1 MAKRFTDTDKWKKGF
16 IRGLHPKHKLLWLY
30 ILDDCNHA
38 GIWDTDFEVASIR
51 IGQKINEKEA
61 CKVFAE
67 QIKIFDKGNKWFIP
81 KFIDFQYGTLNENSR
96 PHQAVI
102 KLLDKYDVY
111 NIEGISPIDVAG
123 FEGEIK
129 NPVKVKRFKKPNCQE
144 VAEYCIERKD
154 QGNNV
159 DPRKFFDF
167 YESNGWKVGKNPMKD
182 WKAAV
187 RNWEKNSYETTQSKK
202 GSKVESQLTSWK
214 KARDIIENQ

>member
-16 IRGLHPKHKLLWLY
+16 IRNLPAKFKLLWLY

-38 GIWDTDFEVASIR
+38 GIWETDFEVASIR
-51 IGQKINEKEA
+51 IGSKISNKEA

-111 NIEGISPIDVAG
+111 NIEGISPVDLAGID
-123 FEGEIK
+123 GEIK
-129 NPVKVKRFKKPNCQE
+129 NPIKVKRFKKPTLEELE
-144 VAEYCIERKD
+144 VYCIERK
-154 QGNNV
+154 NKV
-159 DPRKFFDF
+159 DVQKFYDF
-167 YESNGWKVGKNPMKD
+167 YESNGWKVGRNSMKD
-182 WKAAV
+182 WRAAV
-187 RNWEKNSYETTQSKK
+187 RNWEKNSYETAKK
-202 GSKVESQLTSWK
+202 GNKLESQINSWQ
-214 KARDIIENQ
+214 KARDIISKQ

>member
-16 IRGLHPKHKLLWLY
+16 IKNLPAKYKLLWLY

-51 IGQKINEKEA
+51 IGSKISQKEA

-111 NIEGISPIDVAG
+111 NIEGISPVDVAG

-129 NPVKVKRFKKPNCQE
+129 NPVKVKRFVKPTLNE
-144 VAEYCIERKD
+144 LELYCVERQNK
-154 QGNNV
+154 V
-159 DPRKFFDF
+159 DIQKFFDH
-167 YESNGWKVGKNPMKD
+167 YESNGWRVGKNPMKD
-182 WKAAV
+182 WRAAI
-187 RNWEKNSYETTQSKK
+187 RTWEKNSFETAKK
-202 GSKVESQLTSWK
+202 GNKLESQISSWQ
-214 KARDIIENQ
+214 KARDIISKQ

>member
-1 MAKRFTDTDKWKKGF
+1 MAKRFTDSDKWKKGF
-16 IRGLHPKHKLLWLY
+16 IRGLPAKFKLLWLY

-51 IGQKINEKEA
+51 IGSKISEKEA

-111 NIEGISPIDVAG
+111 NIEGISPVDVAG
-123 FEGEIK
+123 IEGEIK
-129 NPVKVKRFKKPNCQE
+129 NPIKVKRFKKPTLQD
-144 VAEYCIERKD
+144 VLSYCIERENIVE
-154 QGNNV
+154 GT
-159 DPRKFFDF
+159 KFFNF

-187 RNWEKNSYETTQSKK
+187 RSWESNSQNYTSTSKGNKLKTQID
-202 GSKVESQLTSWK
+202 SWQ
-214 KARDIIENQ
+214 KARDIVDKQ

>member
-16 IRGLHPKHKLLWLY
+16 IRNLPAKFKLLWLY

-51 IGQKINEKEA
+51 IGSKISEKEA
-61 CKVFAE
+61 IIVFAE

-111 NIEGISPIDVAG
+111 NIEGISPVDVAG
-123 FEGEIK
+123 IPNEIK
-129 NPVKVKRFKKPNCQE
+129 EPIIKRFKEPTVDE
-144 VAEYCIERKD
+144 VDAYCTER
-154 QGNNV
+154 NNKV
-159 DPRKFFDF
+159 DSLKFHNF
-167 YESNGWKVGKNPMKD
+167 YSSNGWKVGKNKMKD
-182 WKAAV
+182 WRACV
-187 RNWEKNSYETTQSKK
+187 RTWESNTPKDKTGRK
-202 GSKVESQLTSWK
+202 QLANK
-214 KARDIIENQ
+214 DYNKF

>member
-16 IRGLHPKHKLLWLY
+16 IRNLPAKYKLLWLY

-51 IGQKINEKEA
+51 IGSKINEKEA

-111 NIEGISPIDVAG
+111 NIEGISPVDVAG

-129 NPVKVKRFKKPNCQE
+129 NPVKVKRFKKPTVQDVLVYC
-144 VAEYCIERKD
+144 AER
-154 QGNNV
+154 GNKV
-159 DPRKFFDF
+159 EGTKFFDF
-167 YESNGWKVGKNPMKD
+167 YESNGWKVGKNSMKD

-187 RNWEKNSYETTQSKK
+187 RNWERNAPKDKTNRKILDNKDYTTF
-202 GSKVESQLTSWK
+202 
-214 KARDIIENQ
+214 

>member
-16 IRGLHPKHKLLWLY
+16 IRNLPAKYKLLWLY

-51 IGQKINEKEA
+51 IGSKINSTEA
-61 CKVFAE
+61 AKVFE
-67 QIKIFDKGNKWFIP
+67 SQIKIFDDGNKWFIP

-111 NIEGISPIDVAG
+111 NIEGISPVDVAG

-129 NPVKVKRFKKPNCQE
+129 NPVKVKRFKKPTLQE
-144 VAEYCIERKD
+144 VLSYCVERENAVE
-154 QGNNV
+154 GT
-159 DPRKFFDF
+159 KFFDF

-187 RNWEKNSYETTQSKK
+187 RNWEKNSYETAQSKK
-202 GSKVESQLTSWK
+202 GNKLKTQIDSWQ
-214 KARDIIENQ
+214 KARDIVGKQ

>member
-16 IRGLHPKHKLLWLY
+16 IRNLPAKFKLLWLY

-51 IGQKINEKEA
+51 IGNKINPTEA
-61 CKVFAE
+61 AKVFE
-67 QIKIFDKGNKWFIP
+67 SQIKIFDDGNKWFIP

-111 NIEGISPIDVAG
+111 NIEGISPVDVAG

-129 NPVKVKRFKKPNCQE
+129 NPVKVKRFKKPTLDE
-144 VAEYCIERKD
+144 VANYIQERKSFKV
-154 QGNNV
+154 V
-159 DPRKFFDF
+159 DAARFYDF

-187 RNWEKNSYETTQSKK
+187 RNWEKNNYETAQPKK
-202 GSKVESQLTSWK
+202 GSKVETQLTSWK